1 VTEAGEDIGTVS
13 NVLPHPAHDVYVVHR
28 TGHPEQMIPAVDE
41 FIVAID
47 LDAEQIVIRPI
58 DGLLE

>member
-1 VTEAGEDIGTVS
+1 
-13 NVLPHPAHDVYVVHR
+13 
-28 TGHPEQMIPAVDE
+28 MIPAVDE

-58 DGLLE
+58 EGLLN